1 MLQSREYA
9 AKEIDLFQGIVKLLN
24 EGRSIHE
31 LKVADI
37 ASAAGM
43 GKGTAYEYF
52 SSKEEIIR
60 EAIRYHVCMEFQ
72 AFSGFV
78 SASDGFVSMLRK
90 SMDYIVDMINSRF
103 SSLLIMALSLNFSDI
118 QRLTCEDGNLLP
130 AIEKG
135 IRDQMNIILETGK
148 KEGLIGSE
156 ITAEECTLVLGG
168 LYSGFSNEV
177 RFILGKEA
185 FLKEQL
191 NCDEVPSGLRDA
203 KDNAGQ
209 IGELEDM
216 VVRLVLKALR

>member
-9 AKEIDLFQGIVKLLN
+9 TKEIDLFQGIVKLLN

-60 EAIRYHVCMEFQ
+60 EAIRYHVCHEFQ

-78 SASDGFVSMLRK
+78 TRQDGFVSMLEK

-118 QRLTCEDGNLLP
+118 QRLTCEDCNLLP
-130 AIEKG
+130 AIKNG
-135 IRDQMNIILETGK
+135 IHEQMGIILEAGK
-148 KEGLIGSE
+148 QEGLIGPD

-168 LYSGFSNEV
+168 LYSGFSNEI
-177 RFILGKEA
+177 RFLLGKEA
-185 FLKEQL
+185 FVRNSMSGHRAPCGDKEE
-191 NCDEVPSGLRDA
+191 CEKR
-203 KDNAGQ
+203 
-209 IGELEDM
+209 IGELKQTVLKM
-216 VVRLVLKALR
+216 VLKALR